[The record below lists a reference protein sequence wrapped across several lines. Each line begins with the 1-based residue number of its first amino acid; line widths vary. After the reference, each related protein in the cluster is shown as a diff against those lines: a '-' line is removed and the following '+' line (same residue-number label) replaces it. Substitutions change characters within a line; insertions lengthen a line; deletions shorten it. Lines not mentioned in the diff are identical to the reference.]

1 MGGPGSDAG
10 QGEVAKGKASAARDA
25 TPPPLPVLDTDG
37 LFAGQTELRLRHR
50 GEEYRL
56 RITRQGKLILTK

>member
-1 MGGPGSDAG
+1 MSPIL
-10 QGEVAKGKASAARDA
+10 
-25 TPPPLPVLDTDG
+25 PPPPPDRDQPISRAPSPTEVPVVESDQLFDG
-37 LFAGQTELRLRHR
+37 RTEVRVRHR

>member
-1 MGGPGSDAG
+1 ML
-10 QGEVAKGKASAARDA
+10 
-25 TPPPLPVLDTDG
+25 TLDTAD
-37 LFAGQTELRLRHR
+37 LFGAHGSQLRILHR